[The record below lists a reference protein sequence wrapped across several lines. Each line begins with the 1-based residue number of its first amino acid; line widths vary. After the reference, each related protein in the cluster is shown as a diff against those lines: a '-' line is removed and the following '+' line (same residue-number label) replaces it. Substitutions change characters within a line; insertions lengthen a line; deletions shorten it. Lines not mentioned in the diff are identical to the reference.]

1 MEMQIQAD
9 SNGKVALDDITQ
21 WANCCTKCHGNTIS
35 CLRLLTHYASG
46 GEFFTGNY
54 ILWHPPHSCIIFYLH
69 ATTLI
74 LNLDLLNPKSIG
86 VDRLTRT
93 TTEPSLKF

>member
-1 MEMQIQAD
+1 MQIQAD

-35 CLRLLTHYASG
+35 RLRLLTHYASG

-54 ILWHPPHSCIIFYLH
+54 IL
-69 ATTLI
+69 
-74 LNLDLLNPKSIG
+74 
-86 VDRLTRT
+86 
-93 TTEPSLKF
+93 